1 MEKSIVRIY
10 KNWLAKLCN
19 LAALLILPG
28 ILFAQNDTTK
38 KLKQVNI
45 SSSKA
50 PTETIIPSQ
59 QITANDFDR
68 FSAFNVADAIRDFS
82 GVIIKD
88 YGGIGGLKTV
98 SVRGLGANHTAVTY
112 DGVQINDAETGQV
125 DLSKLNLNNV
135 QSIALYNG
143 QPPNICQPARSFASA
158 SVLAITTVKPDLSV
172 DKPYQITAGLNAG
185 SFGLLNPYLQ
195 WQQRI
200 SSNWSLIINGYT
212 ENANGQ
218 YNYLLNNGSLN
229 TVQTRLGADIEAQQL
244 DASLYWKN
252 TDSSKF
258 NLHINYYNS
267 DRGLPGPVILYAIP
281 EIGQRLWDE
290 DFFTQAGYE
299 HIWKDGL
306 HLLLNSKFSQD
317 FQHYFD
323 PKYPNAAGLL
333 NQHYNQREFYQSA
346 VLAYHIIPNWEVSYA
361 TDLFLNNMDSDI
373 PDFPFPTRVTLLNVL
388 ATNLV
393 LGKTT
398 LQASILDTHIHE
410 AVRSGDATP
419 NRNIYSPTIMAS
431 VKPFDNQNFQVRA
444 FYKYIF
450 RYPTFDDI
458 YFGYIINSN
467 LKPEYT
473 NQYDLGF
480 TYTKNLSGIFN
491 YIALTTDFYYNNVL
505 NKIVYSPL
513 ITGSAQNVGK
523 VDITGVD
530 ASVKTEAKLGLDYK
544 LLLSVNYSYQQAL
557 NITDPTSSEYLSQLP
572 YIPLNTVAL
581 NAGITRGKI
590 GVYYN
595 QVVSSS
601 RYYNNNNL
609 SSDYLPEYSISD
621 ASIVYKGTL
630 NHLPI
635 SVSAEVN
642 NLFNTSY
649 VIVQSYPM
657 PGRSFRLS
665 FKITI

>member
-1 MEKSIVRIY
+1 MEKSIVSIH
-10 KNWLAKLCN
+10 KNWPAVLCTFI
-19 LAALLILPG
+19 ALSVSPS
-28 ILFAQNDTTK
+28 ILFAQKDTTK
-38 KLKQVNI
+38 KLKEINI

-50 PTETIIPSQ
+50 PLQTIIPAQ
-59 QITANDFDR
+59 QITVSDFDR

-125 DLSKLNLNNV
+125 DLSKLNLNGV

-158 SVLAITTVKPDLSV
+158 SVLAITTVKPDLGI
-172 DKPYQITAGLNAG
+172 DKPYQITVGMNGG
-185 SFGLLNPYLQ
+185 SFGLLNPSLQ

-200 SSNWSLIINGYT
+200 STNWSFILNGYT
-212 ENANGQ
+212 ENANGR
-218 YNYLLNNGSLN
+218 YKYLENDGNLN
-229 TVQTRLGADIEAQQL
+229 TQQTRLGADIEAQQL
-244 DASLYWKN
+244 DGSLYWRKN
-252 TDSSKF
+252 DSSKF

-267 DRGLPGPVILYAIP
+267 DRGLPGPVILYTP
-281 EIGQRLWDE
+281 QQIGQRLWDE

-299 HIWKDGL
+299 HTWKGGL
-306 HLLLNSKFSQD
+306 RLLLNSKISQD
-317 FQHYFD
+317 FQHYFN
-323 PKYPNAAGLL
+323 PEFPNAAGLL

-346 VLAYHIIPNWEVSYA
+346 ALAYHIVPNWEVSYA

-373 PDFPFPTRVTLLNVL
+373 PDFPFPTRITFLNVL
-388 ATNLV
+388 ATNIV

-398 LQASILDTHIHE
+398 LQASILDTHVHE

-419 NRNIYSPTIMAS
+419 DRNVYSPTIMAS
-431 VKPFDNQNFQVRA
+431 VKPFDNQNFQIRA

-467 LKPEYT
+467 LKPEFT

-480 TYTKNLSGIFN
+480 TYTKNLSGVLN

-523 VDITGVD
+523 VDITGID
-530 ASVKTEAKLGLDYK
+530 ASVKTQLNLWSDYK
-544 LLLSVNYSYQQAL
+544 GVFSINYSYQQAL
-557 NITDPTSSEYLSQLP
+557 NATDPTSGTYLNQLP
-572 YIPLNTVAL
+572 YIPLNTLAL
-581 NAGITRGKI
+581 NAGISKGKL
-590 GVYYN
+590 GLYYN
-595 QVVSSS
+595 QVISSS

-609 SSDYLPEYSISD
+609 SSDYLPEYSIGD
-621 ASIVYKGTL
+621 VSIVYKGSL
-630 NHLPI
+630 NHLP
-635 SVSAEVN
+635 VTASAAVN
-642 NLFNTSY
+642 NLYNTNY

-665 FKITI
+665 FQITI